1 MSKIETFLK
10 KIGVPADAISKLTA
24 EDDTT
29 PIEEI
34 ATSFKTVQRDVLKND
49 PEFIQPI
56 KDEIRGSELSKI
68 EHKLKKTFNLPSEEI
83 KDKKFDEIISIAY
96 DRASKATAQGAEE
109 IQQRLIELSNENKR
123 LLEDVIPAK
132 ELEAKKQI
140 TTFKRES
147 IISQAIAKRQLIVS
161 ADVVS
166 PAVRSYLDQNFNV
179 DVDDNGQLVVKTK
192 NNLNPLNQDGTKIV
206 TFDEILDSH
215 LTQLGVVK
223 QSNGSPNN
231 QNANPKGTPPNPAN
245 NGGNDGPKF
254 QLAGLKKAQQ
264 NAESLA
270 NMKVFGQGSA
280 E

>member
-1 MSKIETFLK
+1 MSKVESFLK
-10 KIGVPADAISKLTA
+10 KIGVPSDAITKLIA

-49 PEFIQPI
+49 PEFIQPM

-68 EHKLKKTFNLPSEEI
+68 EHKLKKTFNLQSEEI

-109 IQQRLIELSNENKR
+109 IQKKMIELSNENKR
-123 LLEDVIPAK
+123 LLEEVIPAK
-132 ELEAKKQI
+132 ESEAKKQI
-140 TTFKRES
+140 STFKRES

-161 ADVVS
+161 SEVVS
-166 PAVRSYLDQNFNV
+166 PAVRSFLEQNYNV

-206 TFDEILDSH
+206 TFDEILDGH

-223 QSNGSPNN
+223 QSNGNPNN
-231 QNANPKGTPPNPAN
+231 PNVNPKGTPPPTPSAG
-245 NGGNDGPKF
+245 NGEQKF
-254 QLAGLKKAQQ
+254 NLPGLKKAQQ
-264 NAESLA
+264 NAEQLT

>member
-1 MSKIETFLK
+1 MSKIENFLK
-10 KIGVPADAISKLTA
+10 KIGVPSDSITKLTT

-49 PEFIQPI
+49 PEFIQPM

-68 EHKLKKTFNLPSEEI
+68 EHKLKKTFNLQSEEI
-83 KDKKFDEIISIAY
+83 KDKKFDEIISMAY

-109 IQQRLIELSNENKR
+109 IQKKLIELSNENKR
-123 LLEDVIPAK
+123 LMEDVIPAK
-132 ELEAKKQI
+132 EMEAKKQI

-161 ADVVS
+161 SEVVS
-166 PAVRSYLDQNFNV
+166 PAVRSYLDQNYNV
-179 DVDDNGQLVVKTK
+179 DVDDNGQLIVKTK

-223 QSNGSPNN
+223 QSNGSPTN
-231 QNANPKGTPPNPAN
+231 QNANPKGTPPPVN
-245 NGGNDGPKF
+245 NGGNGDQKF
-254 QLAGLKKAQQ
+254 NLPGLKKAQQ
-264 NAESLA
+264 NAEQLT
-270 NMKVFGQGSA
+270 NMKVFGQGNA

>member
-10 KIGVPADAISKLTA
+10 KIGVPGDAISKLTA
-24 EDDTT
+24 DDDTT

-34 ATSFKTVQRDVLKND
+34 ATSFKAVQRDVLKND

-109 IQQRLIELSNENKR
+109 IQKKVIELSNENKR
-123 LLEDVIPAK
+123 LLEEVIPAK
-132 ELEAKKQI
+132 ENEAKNQI
-140 TTFKRES
+140 KTFKRES

-161 ADVVS
+161 ADVVN
-166 PAVRSYLDQNFNV
+166 PAVRSYLDNNFNV

-206 TFDEILDSH
+206 TFDEILDGH

-231 QNANPKGTPPNPAN
+231 QNANPKSTPPNPAN

>member
-1 MSKIETFLK
+1 MSKIENFLK
-10 KIGVPADAISKLTA
+10 KIGVPSDAITKLTT

-49 PEFIQPI
+49 PEFIQPM
-56 KDEIRGSELSKI
+56 KDEIRGAELSKI
-68 EHKLKKTFNLPSEEI
+68 EHKLKKTFNLQSEEI

-109 IQQRLIELSNENKR
+109 IQKKVIELSNENKR
-123 LLEDVIPAK
+123 LIEEVIPAK
-132 ELEAKKQI
+132 ENEAKNQI
-140 TTFKRES
+140 KTFKRES

-161 ADVVS
+161 ADVVN
-166 PAVRSYLDQNFNV
+166 PAVRSYLDSNYNV
-179 DVDDNGQLVVKTK
+179 DIDENGQLVVKTK

-231 QNANPKGTPPNPAN
+231 QNANPKGTPPIPPS
-245 NGGNDGPKF
+245 GGNGEQKF
-254 QLAGLKKAQQ
+254 NLPGLKMAQQ
-264 NAESLA
+264 NADNLA
-270 NMKVFGQGSA
+270 KMKVFGQGNA

>member
-10 KIGVPADAISKLTA
+10 KIGVPTDAISKLTA

-34 ATSFKTVQRDVLKND
+34 ATSFKAVQRDVLKND

-206 TFDEILDSH
+206 SFDEILDSH

-231 QNANPKGTPPNPAN
+231 QNANPKGTPPNPSN